1 MELDFQRIFKEF
13 NELEIDYLVVGGL
26 AVNLHGIPRMT
37 YDMDLMISL
46 DQENIKRVL
55 KKLSEW
61 GYRPKAPI
69 NPIDLL
75 DEEKRNLWIKEKEM
89 KALSFYNEDRVI
101 GEIDIV
107 IYSPIPYRELKMRA
121 IMIELGSEKI
131 PVVSIHDLIKLKETS
146 GRKQDISDIEHLKRL
161 LER

>member
-13 NELEIDYLVVGGL
+13 NKLEIDYLVVGGL

-75 DEEKRNLWIKEKEM
+75 DEEKRTFLFPFI
-89 KALSFYNEDRVI
+89 
-101 GEIDIV
+101 
-107 IYSPIPYRELKMRA
+107 
-121 IMIELGSEKI
+121 
-131 PVVSIHDLIKLKETS
+131 SIHDLIKLKETS